1 MKEFVISDLHLGHE
15 GILKYRNQFKTIEEH
30 DNFIIDNWNKVVTT
44 QDKVY
49 VLGDVCW
56 KKKDLEKIKL
66 LNGKKILIAGN
77 HDILG
82 AKNYLKVFKDIRGLW
97 KKGDYWLSHTPIHK
111 DSLRYC
117 KNIHGHTH
125 NKKVHETIIE
135 YDYDRELDM
144 QYEYL
149 DNRTEL
155 DNDYINV
162 CCECVDYTPVEIK
175 ELKNEKNN

>member
-1 MKEFVISDLHLGHE
+1 MKEFVISDLHLGHK
-15 GILKYRNQFKTIEEH
+15 GILKYRTQFKTIEEH
-30 DNFIIDNWNKVVTT
+30 DNFIIDNWNKIVTP

-66 LNGKKILIAGN
+66 LKGKKILIAGN

-97 KKGDYWLSHTPIHK
+97 RKDGVWLSHAPIH
-111 DSLRYC
+111 SRELRDC
-117 KNIHGHTH
+117 KNIHGHLH
-125 NKKVHETIIE
+125 NKKVK
-135 YDYDRELDM
+135 ELTW
-144 QYEYL
+144 YGL
-149 DNRTEL
+149 DID
-155 DNDYINV
+155 DNYINV

-175 ELKNEKNN
+175 ELENEKD

>member
-30 DNFIIDNWNKVVTT
+30 DNFIIDNWNKVVTP

-97 KKGDYWLSHTPIHK
+97 KKGNYWLSHAPIHK
-111 DSLRYC
+111 DSLRDC
-117 KNIHGHTH
+117 KNIHGHLH
-125 NKKVHETIIE
+125 SKKVGSELLKGVGKYM
-135 YDYDRELDM
+135 YDTLD
-144 QYEYL
+144 Y
-149 DNRTEL
+149 
-155 DNDYINV
+155 DYINV

-175 ELKNEKNN
+175 ELENEKD

>member
-15 GILKYRNQFKTIEEH
+15 GILKYRTQFKTIEEH
-30 DNFIIDNWNKVVTT
+30 DNFIIDNWNKVVTP

-66 LNGKKILIAGN
+66 LSGKKILIAGN

-97 KKGDYWLSHTPIHK
+97 KKGDYWLSHAPIH
-111 DSLRYC
+111 SRELRDC
-117 KNIHGHTH
+117 KNIHGHLH
-125 NKKVHETIIE
+125 NKKVALFVDWKTKE
-135 YDYDRELDM
+135 
-144 QYEYL
+144 QYN
-149 DNRTEL
+149 DN
-155 DNDYINV
+155 NYINV

-175 ELKNEKNN
+175 ELENAKDL

>member
-1 MKEFVISDLHLGHE
+1 MKEFVISDLHFGHE
-15 GILKYRNQFKTIEEH
+15 GILKYRTQFKTIEEH
-30 DNFIIDNWNKVVTT
+30 DNFIINNWNKVVTP

-97 KKGDYWLSHTPIHK
+97 KKGNYWLSHAPLHP
-111 DSLRYC
+111 DHLRNR
-117 KNIHGHTH
+117 KNIHGHLH
-125 NKKVHETIIE
+125 DLEIE
-135 YDYDRELDM
+135 ERLYFDYVKDEMVTSKDTR
-144 QYEYL
+144 
-149 DNRTEL
+149 
-155 DNDYINV
+155 YINV
-162 CCECVDYTPVEIK
+162 SCEQVNYTPVEIK
-175 ELKNEKNN
+175 ELKNEK